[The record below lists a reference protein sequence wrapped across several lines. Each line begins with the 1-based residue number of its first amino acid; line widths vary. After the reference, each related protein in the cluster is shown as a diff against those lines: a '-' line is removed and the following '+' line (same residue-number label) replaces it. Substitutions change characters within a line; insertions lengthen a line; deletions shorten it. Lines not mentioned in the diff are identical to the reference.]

1 MTCFVK
7 LPALLLLFLLIK
19 DSSSFPLVVREVQD
33 IEKNSV
39 VLEDIQSNQQITQEE
54 KFGNMNLVNMINPP
68 NPSPLVDN
76 WLAVE
81 DSLEEKKQ
89 GGENEALRPKL
100 SDLLSFTKK
109 PTVLG
114 YWNWHWRRK

>member
-19 DSSSFPLVVREVQD
+19 DRFSFPLVVREVQD

-68 NPSPLVDN
+68 NPSLLVDN

>member
-68 NPSPLVDN
+68 NPSLLVDN